1 MKDGLGGSFMDMM
14 VSGMDKNGGGQVS
27 TRRRSRNCA
36 TDSKDINVWICLLSL
51 QKLKTNFPKIKPLD
65 NYVQTDLKESA
76 HWN

>member
-27 TRRRSRNCA
+27 TRRKSRNCT
-36 TDSKDINVWICLLSL
+36 TDSKDINVWIWLLSL